1 MGRGDR
7 RDSVATEMIMNGEKR
22 KGMKKKRTLRISN
35 QQRSRMF
42 KLAMN
47 AWEEAAHTFKQEK
60 LLKFELNFNGKTRA

>member
-22 KGMKKKRTLRISN
+22 KGMKKRRTLRISN

-42 KLAMN
+42 ELAMN
-47 AWEEAAHTFKQEK
+47 AWEEAAHTFEQEK
-60 LLKFELNFNGKTRA
+60 LLKFEFNLSGKTRA